1 MNGIRTRV
9 RAVNRASRGARGV
22 KSGARDVSMRVDASD
37 GVSHPARRVARRH
50 VASRRALAV

>member
-9 RAVNRASRGARGV
+9 RAVNRASRARAACR
-22 KSGARDVSMRVDASD
+22 GARDVSMRVDASD